1 MRSPWACSTQVVK
14 SFRARLW
21 SLTDLDSLHPSCGP
35 LVIHFYEPQFAHLS
49 IGDNNET
56 YLTGLL

>member
-1 MRSPWACSTQVVK
+1 MRSPLARKTQVVK

-21 SLTDLDSLHPSCGP
+21 SLTDLDLLLPTCGP
-35 LVIHFYEPQFAHLS
+35 LGVHLYESQFAHLS